1 MSLPESVPSA
11 LGPVPVSVVDSIHED
26 GRRGEFNEEQ
36 RTLSVR
42 ADLCESMQWQTLFH
56 EFTHIALFDG
66 AAHELLT
73 EKQTEAVCNAVGT
86 ALAAAIA
93 SGWIA
98 VTPRRQT

>member
-1 MSLPESVPSA
+1 MAIRNDREA
-11 LGPVPVSVVDSIHED
+11 WTD
-26 GRRGEFNEEQ
+26 
-36 RTLSVR
+36 
-42 ADLCESMQWQTLFH
+42 
-56 EFTHIALFDG
+56 DG